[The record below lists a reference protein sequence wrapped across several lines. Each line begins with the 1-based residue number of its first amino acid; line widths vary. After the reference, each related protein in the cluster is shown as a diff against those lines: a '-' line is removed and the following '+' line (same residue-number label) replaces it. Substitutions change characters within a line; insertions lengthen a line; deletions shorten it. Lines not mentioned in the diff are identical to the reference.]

1 VKKYFQSQ
9 FLTNKYKIKIGINA
23 VRARSGG
30 AHSHIVGLLQ
40 AVEPAQ
46 FRINE
51 VHIWG
56 NSDLLAKLPR
66 LSWIHRHCPV
76 CSQRSILKQLAWEKF
91 EFPRI
96 LNELHIS
103 LLFNVDA
110 GSLCLF
116 KPAVTASRDMLS
128 YEPGEMSRFGF
139 SSQRIRLLILKYV
152 QNRALRNADG
162 VIFLTKYAGKVIQE
176 SCGLLPNVA
185 YIPHGVGE
193 EFKKVRPRIFPAG
206 KKRIQIL
213 YVSNV
218 APYKHQWNVVEGVAR
233 LREKGFALKLF
244 LVGGGGGVAMVKLEQ
259 SLSRWDPK
267 GECVELHPFADHQKI
282 PAYLARAD
290 LFVFASSCENMPNT
304 LLEAMAAGL
313 PIACS
318 DRGPMPEILKNGGIY
333 FDPENPNTI
342 SAALETLIRDTSQ
355 RQTLAAQAKK
365 LASEYSWER
374 CAENTFAFLSQTLK
388 RNS

>member
-1 VKKYFQSQ
+1 MEKV
-9 FLTNKYKIKIGINA
+9 IGINA

-30 AHSHIVGLLQ
+30 AHAHIVGLLQ
-40 AVEPAQ
+40 AVNPTK
-46 FRINE
+46 FGIDE
-51 VHIWG
+51 VHVWG
-56 NSDLLAKLPR
+56 NSDLLAKIPR
-66 LSWIHRHCPV
+66 LSWVHRHCPD
-76 CSQRSILKQLAWEKF
+76 CSQGSILRQLAWEKIKL
-91 EFPRI
+91 PRI
-96 LNELHIS
+96 LTALRVS

-110 GSLCLF
+110 GSLCPF

-152 QNRALRNADG
+152 QNRALQNADG

-176 SCGLLPNVA
+176 SCGPLPNVA
-185 YIPHGVGE
+185 YIPHGVRD
-193 EFKKVRPRIFPAG
+193 EFKKVRLRPFPN
-206 KKRIQIL
+206 KQRQIRIL

-233 LREKGFALKLF
+233 LREGGFALKLF
-244 LVGGGGGVAMVKLEQ
+244 LVGGGGGVAMAKLEQ

-267 GECVELHPFADHQKI
+267 GECVELHPFVDHQKI
-282 PAYLARAD
+282 PAHLAWAD

-318 DRGPMPEILKNGGIY
+318 NRGPMPEILKNGGIY

-365 LASEYSWER
+365 LASEHSWER
-374 CAENTFAFLSQTLK
+374 CAENTFAFLAQTLK
-388 RNS
+388 KNS